1 MNAMKHGRFLRVAAP
16 LIGIAIAFGCGGG
29 GGGTA
34 GGGGGGGGTTL
45 SGPIKITAKTPTG
58 FAVPT
63 NQLTLSGGLFAPA
76 PLDAAGSAT
85 VNLFSAGRHLV
96 GVLDSAGDPVL
107 MGLVG
112 AGKTQIDARS
122 TVAAMVY
129 LHVGGYI
136 ASPDNQ
142 NMLMEAIESD
152 SRIDALVTEFETAL
166 KANPKALVD
175 QTAAYRTSMSALA
188 RMMLSRSK
196 GPREMAALIDP
207 YPGEKSGIQVQ
218 YGSDKNQITAKN
230 RYRRRALMFID
241 QIATVDNAGVETPA
255 FKQVGTVEIK
265 PALGTVYATDLL
277 GNLTG
282 LSTETT
288 SDPVTVSDPTGGVD
302 KIKLKAAVV
311 GPGAS
316 AGDTYALTPTQQTAY
331 RQLLKKSFYAD
342 FLLGILNRVLCNS
355 TLEGLSPQQRAT
367 MYSLMQQTIEDQS
380 ATIIPWV
387 ESTFP
392 GVETMMIEGDMKGA
406 LYEAISGIWKD
417 TAAQNRVAQFYVEF
431 FKKVPDFP
439 FKPETGNVGKVLAW
453 LNKAIKMETV
463 RSVIGSAIGDLPQGR
478 DWRQSKRTELWN
490 IETNKVSVTLTP
502 RSSKVDARGTNTFV
516 KLTAKATNLTG
527 VQPSA
532 ISYRFTTP
540 GRHGTLRNSHAND
553 VVSVEGTDDYVNYSS
568 KVGLAAS
575 YGSDDVTVEVL
586 VDRGG
591 GQKEKVGTA
600 KATVE
605 VVAKSD
611 IELLPRTQSVKKNQA
626 SKTIIAKTNY
636 PNLLSDGKLKL
647 RWKLE
652 KGLGTLSVQPGQLTS
667 TTNVTFTAGGTEGT
681 ETVLC
686 EIVDVASG
694 ETMSTASA
702 TVKIEAR
709 TSIVFGSIRFY
720 GHFSRANGWY
730 ESGWGIGF
738 TVPKVQG
745 AKSYSIR
752 CYNFNDTAYYGTS
765 IFRSCDANGNG
776 ADFDVDG
783 NDKQLTTKG
792 ADGDFDFGLTG
803 GAGWG
808 PDGGGE
814 APDMRAYAYESAWRF
829 SGMIVEVTVTY

>member
-1 MNAMKHGRFLRVAAP
+1 MKNFGFLRVVAP
-16 LIGIAIAFGCGGG
+16 VIGLATVLACGGG
-29 GGGTA
+29 GGDVA
-34 GGGGGGGGTTL
+34 SGGGGGGSTNL
-45 SGPIKITAKTPTG
+45 NGPLKITAKPPTG
-58 FAVPT
+58 FAVPAS
-63 NQLTLSGGLFAPA
+63 QMQLSGGLFAPVQ
-76 PLDAAGSAT
+76 LDAAGTAT

-96 GVLDSAGDPVL
+96 GVLDPAGDPVL

-112 AGKTQIDARS
+112 AGNAQIDTRS
-122 TVAAMVY
+122 TVAAMIY

-142 NMLMEAIESD
+142 NMLIEAIESD
-152 SRIDALVTEFETAL
+152 PRINPLVSEFETAL

-175 QTAAYRTSMSALA
+175 QAAAYRTSMASLA
-188 RMMLSRSK
+188 RLMLARSNS
-196 GPREMAALIDP
+196 PRQMAALIDP

-218 YGSDKNQITAKN
+218 YGADKNQITAKN

-241 QIATVDNAGVETPA
+241 QIATVNSSGVETPA

-265 PALGTVYATDLL
+265 PALGTVYSTDLL
-277 GNLTG
+277 GNLSG
-282 LSTETT
+282 LSAETV
-288 SDPVTVSDPTGGVD
+288 SDPITVSDPTSGVD

-311 GPGAS
+311 GPGS
-316 AGDTYALTPTQQTAY
+316 NLGDTYALTPTQQTAY
-331 RQLLKKSFYAD
+331 RQLLKKSFYGD

-355 TLEGLSPQQRAT
+355 TLEGLSPQQRST

-387 ESTFP
+387 ESNFP
-392 GVETMMIEGDMKGA
+392 GVESMMIEGDMRGA

-417 TAAQNRVAQFYVEF
+417 TAAQNRVAQFYVDF

-439 FKPETGNVGKVLAW
+439 FKPDTSNVGKVLAW

-463 RSVIGSAIGDLPQGR
+463 RSVVGSALGDLPQGR
-478 DWRQSKRTELWN
+478 DWAQSKRTELWN

-502 RSSKVDARGTNTFV
+502 KNSKVDARGTNTFV

-527 VQPSA
+527 IPPSA
-532 ISYRFTTP
+532 ISYKFLTT
-540 GRHGTLRNSHAND
+540 GRHGTLRNSHASD
-553 VVSVEGTDDYVNYSS
+553 VASVEGTDDYVNYSS
-568 KVGLAAS
+568 KVGLAAT
-575 YGSDDVTVEVL
+575 YGSDDVTVEII

-652 KGLGTLSVQPGQLTS
+652 KGLGTLSVQPGQLTG

-681 ETVLC
+681 ETILC
-686 EIVDVASG
+686 EIVDAASG

-730 ESGWGIGF
+730 ESSWGIGF

-765 IFRSCDANGNG
+765 ISRSCDANGNG
-776 ADFDVDG
+776 ADFDVDST
-783 NDKQLTTKG
+783 DKQLTTKG

-814 APDMRAYAYESAWRF
+814 APDMRAYAYQSGWRF
-829 SGMIVEVTVTY
+829 SGMIIEVTVTY